1 MKYIIDIPF
10 ETDFIVAVR
19 MVDGLPVEVKAEK
32 QEELEPY
39 TEPNHKAIE
48 IQHAHDI
55 ENVARLNYHKG
66 AEDAWEFAKQVS
78 IMKPEDKEECWGTAK
93 YNTINLGYSYQ
104 EAKAKY
110 DAWKTE
116 KESKIEVGDEVMHKI
131 TKSIG
136 IATWVDPEANYVH
149 IVWSDGSTG
158 NRKMDSLE
166 KTGRHFN
173 QVADLFKAMKGE
185 NDDTEKSNSM
195 DKEF

>member
-1 MKYIIDIPF
+1 MKYIIDIPEDMVKDGF
-10 ETDFIVAVR
+10 VVKCEQSFCGNNRRVVANLFPYEYEEPDR
-19 MVDGLPVEVKAEK
+19 KQIEDA
-32 QEELEPY
+32 QEE
-39 TEPNHKAIE
+39 
-48 IQHAHDI
+48 
-55 ENVARLNYHKG
+55 
-66 AEDAWEFAKQVS
+66 AWEFAKQVS

-173 QVADLFKAMKGE
+173 QVADMLKEMKE
-185 NDDTEKSNSM
+185 E
-195 DKEF
+195 E